1 MGGRRRATITD
12 QTFPFETLRRCQM
25 WPAGTRRRPGLASC
39 GGKHTSAALSAHIIQ
54 QLHVF
59 SSQSNSLLS
68 PHGGGGGGSV
78 TSCVKGQHTGGE
90 GVMSCLVSYYIG
102 MTSNSIIIVILE

>member
-1 MGGRRRATITD
+1 MWWKTHLSRPVRSHYSTATCV
-12 QTFPFETLRRCQM
+12 QQPEQQ
-25 WPAGTRRRPGLASC
+25 PAVTPR
-39 GGKHTSAALSAHIIQ
+39 
-54 QLHVF
+54 
-59 SSQSNSLLS
+59 
-68 PHGGGGGGSV
+68 GGGGGSV